1 MIQSSLYRA
10 LNKGFDYQILAC
22 KDFKESELAKEVI
35 SYFKPNT
42 KAILFPEFRAK
53 KNDDLRSF
61 FEEFLQ
67 LLGGLRE
74 FYQALENKQEAIII
88 APISALLHP
97 LPKKELL
104 ESFKIT
110 LLEKYNLKD
119 LKDKLFYYG
128 YEILDLVEVEGEAS
142 FRGDIVDIY
151 APNSKAYRL
160 SFFDTECESIKEFD
174 PTTQMSLKEDLLE
187 IEIPPTLFSLDE
199 PSYKDLK
206 TKVEQSPLNS
216 FSKDLTS
223 FGLWFLG
230 EKANDLLHAYKS
242 VISPKALE
250 EIQELAS
257 LNELDC
263 ERFKSLKVLENAQGY
278 EDLEIHAHALEGFIA
293 LHSNHKITLLAPNKT
308 ILDNVLGTIKK
319 SNMDNVLGTIE
330 KSNMECVI
338 APFVLNFKTP
348 DGIFI
353 SLNSFERKK
362 KRQKSKLALNELNPG
377 EWVVHDDYGV
387 GVFSQLVQHSVLGS
401 KRDFLEI
408 AYLGE
413 DKLLLPVENLHLIA
427 RYVAQSDSVPV
438 KDRLGKGSFL
448 KLKAKVRTKLL
459 EIAGKIIELA
469 AERNLILGKKMDT
482 HLAELEVFKSHA
494 GFEYTSDQEKAIAEI
509 SKDLSSKRVMDRLL
523 SGDVGFGKT
532 EVAMHAIFCA
542 FLNGFQSVL
551 VVPTTLLAH
560 QHFETLRAR
569 FENFG
574 VKVARLDR
582 YASEKNKLLKA
593 VELGLI
599 DVLVGTH
606 AILGAK
612 FKNLGLVVVD
622 EEHKFGVK
630 QKEALK
636 ELSKSVHFLSMSAT
650 PIPRT
655 LNMALSQ
662 IKSISSLKTP
672 PTDRK
677 PSRTFLKEKNDE
689 LLKEIIYRE
698 LRRNGQIFY
707 IHNHIASISKVKTKL
722 ENLIPK
728 LKIAILH
735 SQINANKSEEIM
747 LEFAKGNYQVLLCT
761 SIVESGIHLPNANT
775 IIIDNAQNFGLA
787 DLHQLRGRVGRGKK
801 EGFCYFL
808 IEDQKSLNE
817 QALKRLLALEKN
829 SYLGSGESI
838 AYHDLEIR
846 GGGNLLGQ
854 DQSGH
859 IKNIGYALYTRMLED
874 AIYEL
879 SGGKKRLEK
888 SVEIQLGVSAFLN
901 PELIASDSLRLD
913 LYRRLSLC
921 ENVDEVGQIH
931 EEIEDRFG
939 KIDDLSAQFLQI
951 ITLKILANQLGIL
964 KLSNFNQNITLT
976 YSDEK
981 KESLKAPS
989 KDDNDILETL
999 LKHLRAQI
1007 SLKQR

>member
-35 SYFKPNT
+35 SYFKPHT

-74 FYQALENKQEAIII
+74 FYQALENKQEVIII

-151 APNSKAYRL
+151 IPNSKAYRL
-160 SFFDTECESIKEFD
+160 SFFDTECESIKELD

-242 VISPKALE
+242 VISPRALE
-250 EIQELAS
+250 EIQELAG
-257 LNELDC
+257 LNELDYG
-263 ERFKSLKVLENAQGY
+263 RFKFLKVLENAQGY

-293 LHSNHKITLLAPNKT
+293 LHSNHKIMLLAPNKT
-308 ILDNVLGTIKK
+308 ILDNAISAL
-319 SNMDNVLGTIE
+319 E
-330 KSNMECVI
+330 KSSIECVI

-427 RYVAQSDSVPV
+427 RYVAQSDSVPA

-448 KLKAKVRTKLL
+448 KLKVKVRTKLL

-469 AERNLILGKKMDT
+469 AERNLILGKKMDV

-509 SKDLSSKRVMDRLL
+509 SKDLSSHRVMDRLL

-542 FLNGFQSVL
+542 FLNGFQSAL

-593 VELGLI
+593 VELGLV

-662 IKSISSLKTP
+662 IKGISSLKTP

-735 SQINANKSEEIM
+735 SQINANESEEIM

-951 ITLKILANQLGIL
+951 ITLKILANQLGII

-1007 SLKQR
+1007 SLKRR

>member
-1 MIQSSLYRA
+1 MIQSSLYKA
-10 LNKGFDYQILAC
+10 LNEGFDYQILAC
-22 KDFKESELAKEVI
+22 KDFKESKLAKEVI
-35 SYFKPNT
+35 SYFKPNI

-151 APNSKAYRL
+151 IPNSKAYRL
-160 SFFDTECESIKEFD
+160 SFFDTECESIKELD

-230 EKANDLLHAYKS
+230 EKAQDLLSVYKS

-257 LNELDC
+257 LNELDD
-263 ERFKSLKVLENAQGY
+263 ERFKFLKVLENAQGY

-293 LHSNHKITLLAPNKT
+293 LHSHHKITLLAPNKT
-308 ILDNVLGTIKK
+308 ILDNALGAL
-319 SNMDNVLGTIE
+319 DAG
-330 KSNMECVI
+330 NMECVI

-348 DGIFI
+348 DRIFI

-362 KRQKSKLALNELNPG
+362 KRQKSKLVLNELNAG

-459 EIAGKIIELA
+459 EIASKIIELA

-509 SKDLSSKRVMDRLL
+509 SRDLSSHRVMDRLL

-542 FLNGFQSVL
+542 FLNGFQSAL

-560 QHFETLRAR
+560 QHFETLKAR

-582 YASEKNKLLKA
+582 YIKTSEKNKLLKA
-593 VELGLI
+593 VELGQIDALI
-599 DVLVGTH
+599 GTH

-612 FKNLGLVVVD
+612 FKNLGLMVVD

-662 IKSISSLKTP
+662 IKGISSLKTP

-722 ENLIPK
+722 EELIPK

-735 SQINANKSEEIM
+735 SQINANESEEIM

-808 IEDQKSLNE
+808 IEDQKNLNE

-921 ENVDEVGQIH
+921 ENTDEVGQIH

-951 ITLKILANQLGIL
+951 ITLKILANQLGII

-999 LKHLRAQI
+999 LKHLRAQF
-1007 SLKQR
+1007 SLKRR

>member
-10 LNKGFDYQILAC
+10 LNEGFDYQILAC
-22 KDFKESELAKEVI
+22 KDFKESKLAKEVI
-35 SYFKPNT
+35 SYFKPNI
-42 KAILFPEFRAK
+42 KAVLFPEFRAK

-67 LLGGLRE
+67 LLGALRE
-74 FYQALENKQEAIII
+74 FYQALENKQEVIII

-151 APNSKAYRL
+151 IPNSKAYRL
-160 SFFDTECESIKEFD
+160 SFFDAECESIKEFD

-230 EKANDLLHAYKS
+230 EKAQDLLSVYKS

-257 LNELDC
+257 LNELDD
-263 ERFKSLKVLENAQGY
+263 ERFKFLKVLENPQGY
-278 EDLEIHAHALEGFIA
+278 EDLEIHAHALEGFIT

-308 ILDNVLGTIKK
+308 ILDNAISALDAG
-319 SNMDNVLGTIE
+319 NMD
-330 KSNMECVI
+330 CVI

-348 DGIFI
+348 DRIFI

-362 KRQKSKLALNELNPG
+362 KRQKSKLALNELNAG

-387 GVFSQLVQHSVLGS
+387 GVFSQLIQHSVLGS

-469 AERNLILGKKMDT
+469 AERNLILGKKMDV

-509 SKDLSSKRVMDRLL
+509 SRDLSSHRVMDRLL

-542 FLNGFQSVL
+542 FLNGFQSAL

-560 QHFETLRAR
+560 QHFETLKAR

-582 YASEKNKLLKA
+582 YIKTSEKNKLLKA
-593 VELGLI
+593 VELGQVDALI
-599 DVLVGTH
+599 GTH

-612 FKNLGLVVVD
+612 FKNLGLMVVD

-662 IKSISSLKTP
+662 IKGISSLKTP

-722 ENLIPK
+722 EELIPK

-735 SQINANKSEEIM
+735 SQINANESEEIM

-951 ITLKILANQLGIL
+951 ITLKILANQLGII

-976 YSDEK
+976 YNDEH

-999 LKHLRAQI
+999 LKHLHAQI
-1007 SLKQR
+1007 SLKRR

>member
-22 KDFKESELAKEVI
+22 KDFKESKLAKEVI
-35 SYFKPNT
+35 NYFKPNI
-42 KAILFPEFRAK
+42 KAVLFPEFRAK

-74 FYQALENKQEAIII
+74 FYQALENKQEVIII

-160 SFFDTECESIKEFD
+160 SFFDTECESIKELD

-199 PSYKDLK
+199 SSYKDLK

-230 EKANDLLHAYKS
+230 EKANDLLHTYKS
-242 VISPKALE
+242 IISPKALE
-250 EIQELAS
+250 EIQELAG
-257 LNELDC
+257 LNELDD
-263 ERFKSLKVLENAQGY
+263 ERFKFLKVLENVQGY

-293 LHSNHKITLLAPNKT
+293 LHSNHKITILAPNKT
-308 ILDNVLGTIKK
+308 ILDNAISALDAG
-319 SNMDNVLGTIE
+319 
-330 KSNMECVI
+330 NMECVI

-348 DGIFI
+348 DRIFI

-362 KRQKSKLALNELNPG
+362 KRQKSKLALNELNAG

-387 GVFSQLVQHSVLGS
+387 GMFSQLVQHSVLGS

-427 RYVAQSDSVPV
+427 RYVAQSDSVPA

-448 KLKAKVRTKLL
+448 KLKAKVRAKLL
-459 EIAGKIIELA
+459 EIASKIIELA
-469 AERNLILGKKMDT
+469 AERNLILGKKMDV

-494 GFEYTSDQEKAIAEI
+494 GFEYTIDQEKAIAEI
-509 SKDLSSKRVMDRLL
+509 SRDLSSKRVMDRLL

-542 FLNGFQSVL
+542 FLNGFQSAL

-593 VELGLI
+593 VELGLV

-662 IKSISSLKTP
+662 IKGISSLKTP

-722 ENLIPK
+722 EGLIPK

-735 SQINANKSEEIM
+735 SQINASESEEIM

-921 ENVDEVGQIH
+921 EDVDEVGQIH

-939 KIDDLSAQFLQI
+939 RIDDLSAQFLQI
-951 ITLKILANQLGIL
+951 ITLKILANQLGII
-964 KLSNFNQNITLT
+964 KLSNFNQNITIT
-976 YSDEK
+976 YGDEK

-1007 SLKQR
+1007 SLKRR

>member
-1 MIQSSLYRA
+1 
-10 LNKGFDYQILAC
+10 
-22 KDFKESELAKEVI
+22 
-35 SYFKPNT
+35 
-42 KAILFPEFRAK
+42 
-53 KNDDLRSF
+53 
-61 FEEFLQ
+61 
-67 LLGGLRE
+67 
-74 FYQALENKQEAIII
+74 
-88 APISALLHP
+88 
-97 LPKKELL
+97 
-104 ESFKIT
+104 
-110 LLEKYNLKD
+110 
-119 LKDKLFYYG
+119 
-128 YEILDLVEVEGEAS
+128 
-142 FRGDIVDIY
+142 
-151 APNSKAYRL
+151 
-160 SFFDTECESIKEFD
+160 
-174 PTTQMSLKEDLLE
+174 
-187 IEIPPTLFSLDE
+187 
-199 PSYKDLK
+199 
-206 TKVEQSPLNS
+206 
-216 FSKDLTS
+216 
-223 FGLWFLG
+223 
-230 EKANDLLHAYKS
+230 
-242 VISPKALE
+242 
-250 EIQELAS
+250 
-257 LNELDC
+257 
-263 ERFKSLKVLENAQGY
+263 
-278 EDLEIHAHALEGFIA
+278 
-293 LHSNHKITLLAPNKT
+293 
-308 ILDNVLGTIKK
+308 
-319 SNMDNVLGTIE
+319 
-330 KSNMECVI
+330 
-338 APFVLNFKTP
+338 
-348 DGIFI
+348 
-353 SLNSFERKK
+353 
-362 KRQKSKLALNELNPG
+362 
-377 EWVVHDDYGV
+377 
-387 GVFSQLVQHSVLGS
+387 
-401 KRDFLEI
+401 
-408 AYLGE
+408 
-413 DKLLLPVENLHLIA
+413 
-427 RYVAQSDSVPV
+427 
-438 KDRLGKGSFL
+438 
-448 KLKAKVRTKLL
+448 
-459 EIAGKIIELA
+459 
-469 AERNLILGKKMDT
+469 
-482 HLAELEVFKSHA
+482 
-494 GFEYTSDQEKAIAEI
+494 
-509 SKDLSSKRVMDRLL
+509 
-523 SGDVGFGKT
+523 
-532 EVAMHAIFCA
+532 
-542 FLNGFQSVL
+542 
-551 VVPTTLLAH
+551 TLLAH
-560 QHFETLRAR
+560 QHFETLKAR

-582 YASEKNKLLKA
+582 YIKTSEKNKLLKA
-593 VELGLI
+593 VELGQVDALI
-599 DVLVGTH
+599 GTH

-612 FKNLGLVVVD
+612 FKNLGLMVVD

-662 IKSISSLKTP
+662 IKGISSLKTP

-722 ENLIPK
+722 EELIPK

-775 IIIDNAQNFGLA
+775 IIIDNVQNFGLA

-939 KIDDLSAQFLQI
+939 KMDDLSAQFLQI

-976 YSDEK
+976 YSNEH

-1007 SLKQR
+1007 SLKRR

>member
-1 MIQSSLYRA
+1 MIQSSLYGA

-151 APNSKAYRL
+151 VPNSKAYRL
-160 SFFDTECESIKEFD
+160 SFFDMECESIKEFD

-187 IEIPPTLFSLDE
+187 IEIPPTLFSLNE
-199 PSYKDLK
+199 QSYKDLK

-257 LNELDC
+257 LNELDG
-263 ERFKSLKVLENAQGY
+263 ERFKFLKVLENPQGY
-278 EDLEIHAHALEGFIA
+278 EDLEIHAHALESFIA
-293 LHSNHKITLLAPNKT
+293 LHSNRKITLLAPNKT
-308 ILDNVLGTIKK
+308 ILDNAISTL
-319 SNMDNVLGTIE
+319 E
-330 KSNMECVI
+330 KSHIECVI

-362 KRQKSKLALNELNPG
+362 KRQKSKLALNELNAG

-408 AYLGE
+408 AYWGE
-413 DKLLLPVENLHLIA
+413 DKLLLPVENLHLIT
-427 RYVAQSDSVPV
+427 RYVAQSDSVPI

-448 KLKAKVRTKLL
+448 KLKAKVKTKLL
-459 EIAGKIIELA
+459 EIASKIIELA

-542 FLNGFQSVL
+542 FLNGFQSAL

-606 AILGAK
+606 AIFCTK

-662 IKSISSLKTP
+662 IKGISSLKIP

-689 LLKEIIYRE
+689 LLKEIIHRE

-722 ENLIPK
+722 EDLIPK

-735 SQINANKSEEIM
+735 SQISAHESEEIM

-808 IEDQKSLNE
+808 IEDQKSLNG

-888 SVEIQLGVSAFLN
+888 SVEIQLSASAFLN

-921 ENVDEVGQIH
+921 ENTDEVGQIH

-939 KIDDLSAQFLQI
+939 KIDDLSTQFLQI
-951 ITLKILANQLGIL
+951 ITLKILANQLGII
-964 KLSNFNQNITLT
+964 KLSNFNQNITIT

-999 LKHLRAQI
+999 LKHLHAQI
-1007 SLKQR
+1007 PLKRH

>member
-35 SYFKPNT
+35 SYFKPNI
-42 KAILFPEFRAK
+42 KAVLFPEFRAK

-74 FYQALENKQEAIII
+74 FYQALENKQETIII

-142 FRGDIVDIY
+142 FRGDRGDIVDIY
-151 APNSKAYRL
+151 IPNSKAYRL
-160 SFFDTECESIKEFD
+160 SFFDTECESIKELD

-230 EKANDLLHAYKS
+230 EKANDLLHTYKS
-242 VISPKALE
+242 IISPKALE

-263 ERFKSLKVLENAQGY
+263 ERFKFLKVLENAQGY

-308 ILDNVLGTIKK
+308 ILDNAVSALDT
-319 SNMDNVLGTIE
+319 
-330 KSNMECVI
+330 SNMECVI

-348 DGIFI
+348 NRIFI

-362 KRQKSKLALNELNPG
+362 KRQKSKLALNELNAG

-387 GVFSQLVQHSVLGS
+387 GVFSQLIQHSVLGS

-448 KLKAKVRTKLL
+448 KLKAKVRAKLL

-509 SKDLSSKRVMDRLL
+509 SRDLSSHRVMDRLL

-542 FLNGFQSVL
+542 FLNGFQSAL

-582 YASEKNKLLKA
+582 YIKASEKSKLLKA
-593 VELGLI
+593 VELGQVDALI
-599 DVLVGTH
+599 GTH

-612 FKNLGLVVVD
+612 FKNLGLMVVD

-662 IKSISSLKTP
+662 IKGISSLKTP

-689 LLKEIIYRE
+689 LLKEIIHRE

-722 ENLIPK
+722 EELIPK

-735 SQINANKSEEIM
+735 SQINAHESEEVM

-808 IEDQKSLNE
+808 IEDQKNLNE

-921 ENVDEVGQIH
+921 EDVDEVGQIH

-964 KLSNFNQNITLT
+964 KLSNFNQNITIT
-976 YSDEK
+976 YNDEK

-999 LKHLRAQI
+999 LKHLCTQI
-1007 SLKQR
+1007 SLKRR

>member
-35 SYFKPNT
+35 SYFKPNI
-42 KAILFPEFRAK
+42 KAVLFPEFRAK

-74 FYQALENKQEAIII
+74 FYQALENKQETIII

-160 SFFDTECESIKEFD
+160 SFFDTECESIKELD

-242 VISPKALE
+242 VISPKTLE

-263 ERFKSLKVLENAQGY
+263 ERFKSLKVLENPQGY

-308 ILDNVLGTIKK
+308 ILDNVLGA
-319 SNMDNVLGTIE
+319 IE
-330 KSNMECVI
+330 KSSIQCVI

-427 RYVAQSDSVPV
+427 RYVAQSDSVPA

-469 AERNLILGKKMDT
+469 AERNLILGKKMDV

-542 FLNGFQSVL
+542 FLNGFQSTL

-593 VELGLI
+593 VELGLV

-662 IKSISSLKTP
+662 IKGISSLKTP

-859 IKNIGYALYTRMLED
+859 IKNIGYALYTCMLED

-1007 SLKQR
+1007 SLKRR

>member
-22 KDFKESELAKEVI
+22 KDFKESKLAKEVI
-35 SYFKPNT
+35 SYVKPNT
-42 KAILFPEFRAK
+42 KAVLFPEFRAK

-67 LLGGLRE
+67 LLGALRE
-74 FYQALENKQEAIII
+74 FYQALENKQEVIII

-151 APNSKAYRL
+151 IPNSKAYRL
-160 SFFDTECESIKEFD
+160 SFFDAECESIKELD

-230 EKANDLLHAYKS
+230 EKANDLLGVYQS
-242 VISPKALE
+242 IISPRALE

-257 LNELDC
+257 LNELDD
-263 ERFKSLKVLENAQGY
+263 ERFKFLKVLESAQGY

-293 LHSNHKITLLAPNKT
+293 LHSNRKITLLAPNKT
-308 ILDNVLGTIKK
+308 ILDNAISALDT
-319 SNMDNVLGTIE
+319 
-330 KSNMECVI
+330 SNMECVI

-348 DGIFI
+348 DRIFI

-362 KRQKSKLALNELNPG
+362 KRQKSKLALNELNAG

-387 GVFSQLVQHSVLGS
+387 GVFSQLIQHSVLGS

-448 KLKAKVRTKLL
+448 KLKAKVRAKLL

-469 AERNLILGKKMDT
+469 AERNLILGKKMDV

-509 SKDLSSKRVMDRLL
+509 SRDLSSHRVMDRLL

-542 FLNGFQSVL
+542 FLNGFQSAL

-569 FENFG
+569 FEKFG

-582 YASEKNKLLKA
+582 YIKTSEKNKLLKA
-593 VELGLI
+593 VELGLVDALI
-599 DVLVGTH
+599 GTH

-612 FKNLGLVVVD
+612 FKNLGLMVVD

-662 IKSISSLKTP
+662 IKGISSLKTP

-689 LLKEIIYRE
+689 LLKEIIHRE

-735 SQINANKSEEIM
+735 SQINANESEEIM

-921 ENVDEVGQIH
+921 ENTDEVGQIH

-951 ITLKILANQLGIL
+951 ITLKILANQLGII
-964 KLSNFNQNITLT
+964 KLSNFNQNITIT

-1007 SLKQR
+1007 SLKRR

>member
-74 FYQALENKQEAIII
+74 FYQALENKQETIII

-151 APNSKAYRL
+151 VPNSKAYRL

-230 EKANDLLHAYKS
+230 EKANDLLHTYKS
-242 VISPKALE
+242 IISPRALE

-257 LNELDC
+257 LNELDY
-263 ERFKSLKVLENAQGY
+263 ERFKFLEVLENAQGY

-308 ILDNVLGTIKK
+308 ILDNVLGTI
-319 SNMDNVLGTIE
+319 E
-330 KSNMECVI
+330 KSSMECVI

-427 RYVAQSDSVPV
+427 RYVAQSDSVPA

-482 HLAELEVFKSHA
+482 HLAELEIFKSHA

-542 FLNGFQSVL
+542 FLNGFQSAL

-593 VELGLI
+593 VELGQI
-599 DVLVGTH
+599 DALVGTH
-606 AILGAK
+606 AILGTK

-662 IKSISSLKTP
+662 IKGISSLKTP

-888 SVEIQLGVSAFLN
+888 SVEIQLSVSAFLN

-921 ENVDEVGQIH
+921 ENIDEMGQIH

-951 ITLKILANQLGIL
+951 ITLKILANQLGII
-964 KLSNFNQNITLT
+964 KLSNFNQNITIT

-999 LKHLRAQI
+999 LKHLHAQI
-1007 SLKQR
+1007 SLKRR

>member
-1 MIQSSLYRA
+1 MIQSSLYGA

-35 SYFKPNT
+35 SYFKPSI

-187 IEIPPTLFSLDE
+187 IEIPPTLFSLNE
-199 PSYKDLK
+199 QSYKDLK

-230 EKANDLLHAYKS
+230 EKANDLLHAHKS
-242 VISPKALE
+242 VISPRALE

-257 LNELDC
+257 LNELDG
-263 ERFKSLKVLENAQGY
+263 ERFKFLKVLESPQGY
-278 EDLEIHAHALEGFIA
+278 EDLEIHAHALESFIA
-293 LHSNHKITLLAPNKT
+293 LHSNRKITLLAPNKT
-308 ILDNVLGTIKK
+308 ILDNAISVL
-319 SNMDNVLGTIE
+319 E
-330 KSNMECVI
+330 KNSIECVI

-362 KRQKSKLALNELNPG
+362 KRQKSKLALNELNAG

-408 AYLGE
+408 AYWGE

-427 RYVAQSDSVPV
+427 RYVAQSDSVPT

-448 KLKAKVRTKLL
+448 KLKAKVKTKLL

-482 HLAELEVFKSHA
+482 HLAELEIFKSHA

-509 SKDLSSKRVMDRLL
+509 LKDLSSNRVMDRLL

-532 EVAMHAIFCA
+532 EVAMHAIFCT
-542 FLNGFQSVL
+542 FLNGFQSAL

-574 VKVARLDR
+574 VKAARLDR

-593 VELGLI
+593 VELGLV

-636 ELSKSVHFLSMSAT
+636 KLSKSVHFLSMSAT

-662 IKSISSLKTP
+662 IKGISSLKIP

-689 LLKEIIYRE
+689 LLKEIIHRE

-722 ENLIPK
+722 EYLIPK

-735 SQINANKSEEIM
+735 SQINANESEEIM

-888 SVEIQLGVSAFLN
+888 SVEIQLSVSAFLN
-901 PELIASDSLRLD
+901 PELIGSDNLRLD

-921 ENVDEVGQIH
+921 ENTDEVGQIH

-951 ITLKILANQLGIL
+951 ITLKILANQLGII
-964 KLSNFNQNITLT
+964 KLSNFNQNITIT

-1007 SLKQR
+1007 SLKRH

>member
-1 MIQSSLYRA
+1 MIQSSLYGA

-35 SYFKPNT
+35 SYFKPNI

-160 SFFDTECESIKEFD
+160 SFFDMECESIKEFD

-187 IEIPPTLFSLDE
+187 IEIPPTLFSLNE
-199 PSYKDLK
+199 QSYKDLK

-242 VISPKALE
+242 VISPRALE

-257 LNELDC
+257 LNEVDG
-263 ERFKSLKVLENAQGY
+263 ERFKFLKVLENPQGY
-278 EDLEIHAHALEGFIA
+278 EDLEIHAHALEGFMA
-293 LHSNHKITLLAPNKT
+293 LHSNRKITLLAPNKT
-308 ILDNVLGTIKK
+308 ILDNAISAL
-319 SNMDNVLGTIE
+319 E
-330 KSNMECVI
+330 KNHIECVI

-362 KRQKSKLALNELNPG
+362 KRQKSKLALNELNAG

-408 AYLGE
+408 AYWGE

-427 RYVAQSDSVPV
+427 RYVVQSDSVPI

-448 KLKAKVRTKLL
+448 KLKAKVKTKLL
-459 EIAGKIIELA
+459 EIASKIIELA

-482 HLAELEVFKSHA
+482 HLAELEIFKSHA

-509 SKDLSSKRVMDRLL
+509 LKDLSSKRVMDRLL

-542 FLNGFQSVL
+542 FLNGFQSAL

-582 YASEKNKLLKA
+582 YASEKNKLLKV
-593 VELGLI
+593 VELGLV

-606 AILGAK
+606 AILGTK

-662 IKSISSLKTP
+662 IKGISSLKIP

-689 LLKEIIYRE
+689 LLKEIIHRE

-722 ENLIPK
+722 EYLVPK

-735 SQINANKSEEIM
+735 SQINAHESEEIM
-747 LEFAKGNYQVLLCT
+747 LKFAKGNYQVLLCT

-888 SVEIQLGVSAFLN
+888 SVEIQLSVSAFLN
-901 PELIASDSLRLD
+901 PELIGSDNLRLD

-921 ENVDEVGQIH
+921 ENTDEVGQIH

-951 ITLKILANQLGIL
+951 ITLKILANQLGII
-964 KLSNFNQNITLT
+964 KLSNFNQNITIT

-999 LKHLRAQI
+999 LKHLRTQI
-1007 SLKQR
+1007 SLKRH

>member
-1 MIQSSLYRA
+1 MIQSSLYGA

-42 KAILFPEFRAK
+42 KVILFPEFRAK

-160 SFFDTECESIKEFD
+160 SFFDMECESIKEFD

-187 IEIPPTLFSLDE
+187 IEIPPTLFSLNE
-199 PSYKDLK
+199 QSYKDLK

-230 EKANDLLHAYKS
+230 EKANDLLQAYKS

-257 LNELDC
+257 LNELDN
-263 ERFKSLKVLENAQGY
+263 ERFKFLKVLENPQGY
-278 EDLEIHAHALEGFIA
+278 EDLEIHVHALESFIT
-293 LHSNHKITLLAPNKT
+293 LHSNRKITLLAPNKT
-308 ILDNVLGTIKK
+308 ILDNAISTL
-319 SNMDNVLGTIE
+319 E
-330 KSNMECVI
+330 KSHIECVI

-362 KRQKSKLALNELNPG
+362 KRQKSKLALNELNAG

-448 KLKAKVRTKLL
+448 KLKAKVKTKLL
-459 EIAGKIIELA
+459 EIASKIIELA

-482 HLAELEVFKSHA
+482 HLAELEIFKSHA

-509 SKDLSSKRVMDRLL
+509 SKDLSSNRVMDRLL

-542 FLNGFQSVL
+542 FLNGFQSAL

-560 QHFETLRAR
+560 QHFETLRVR

-606 AILGAK
+606 AIFCTK

-662 IKSISSLKTP
+662 IKGISSLKIP

-689 LLKEIIYRE
+689 LLKEIIHRE

-722 ENLIPK
+722 EDLIPK

-735 SQINANKSEEIM
+735 SQISAHESEEIM

-775 IIIDNAQNFGLA
+775 IVIDNAQNFGLA

-888 SVEIQLGVSAFLN
+888 SVEIQLSVSAFLN

-921 ENVDEVGQIH
+921 ENTDEVGQIH

-951 ITLKILANQLGIL
+951 ITLKILANQLGII
-964 KLSNFNQNITLT
+964 KLSNFNQNITMT

-1007 SLKQR
+1007 SLKRH

>member
-22 KDFKESELAKEVI
+22 KDFKESKLAKEVI
-35 SYFKPNT
+35 SYFKPNI

-74 FYQALENKQEAIII
+74 FYQALENKQETIII

-160 SFFDTECESIKEFD
+160 SFFDTECESIKELD

-199 PSYKDLK
+199 SSYKDLK

-230 EKANDLLHAYKS
+230 EKAQDLLSVYKS
-242 VISPKALE
+242 IISPRALE

-263 ERFKSLKVLENAQGY
+263 ERFKFLKVLENAQGY

-308 ILDNVLGTIKK
+308 ILDNAISALDAG
-319 SNMDNVLGTIE
+319 
-330 KSNMECVI
+330 NMECVI

-348 DGIFI
+348 DRIFI

-387 GVFSQLVQHSVLGS
+387 GVFSQLIQHSVLGS

-427 RYVAQSDSVPV
+427 RYVAQSDSVPA

-459 EIAGKIIELA
+459 EIASKIIELA
-469 AERNLILGKKMDT
+469 AERNLILGKKMDV

-593 VELGLI
+593 VELGQVDALI
-599 DVLVGTH
+599 GTH

-662 IKSISSLKTP
+662 IKGISSLKTP

-722 ENLIPK
+722 EELIPK

-735 SQINANKSEEIM
+735 SQINANESEEIM

-859 IKNIGYALYTRMLED
+859 IKNIGYALYTHMLED

-951 ITLKILANQLGIL
+951 ITLKILANQLGII

-1007 SLKQR
+1007 SLKRR

>member
-1 MIQSSLYRA
+1 MIQSSLYEA

-160 SFFDTECESIKEFD
+160 SFFDMECESIKEFD

-187 IEIPPTLFSLDE
+187 IEIPPTLFSLNE
-199 PSYKDLK
+199 QSYKDLK

-257 LNELDC
+257 LNELDY
-263 ERFKSLKVLENAQGY
+263 ERFKSLKVLENPQGY
-278 EDLEIHAHALEGFIA
+278 EDLEIHAHALESFIA
-293 LHSNHKITLLAPNKT
+293 LHSNRKITLLAPNKT
-308 ILDNVLGTIKK
+308 ILDNAISVL
-319 SNMDNVLGTIE
+319 E
-330 KSNMECVI
+330 KSHIECVI

-408 AYLGE
+408 AYWGE

-427 RYVAQSDSVPV
+427 RYVAQSDSVPI

-448 KLKAKVRTKLL
+448 KLKAKVKTKLL
-459 EIAGKIIELA
+459 EIASKIIELA

-482 HLAELEVFKSHA
+482 HLAELEIFKSHA

-542 FLNGFQSVL
+542 FLNGFQSAL

-606 AILGAK
+606 AIFCAK

-662 IKSISSLKTP
+662 IKGISSLKIP

-689 LLKEIIYRE
+689 LLKEIIHRE

-722 ENLIPK
+722 EDLIPK

-735 SQINANKSEEIM
+735 SQISAHESEEIM

-888 SVEIQLGVSAFLN
+888 SVEIQLSVSAFLN

-921 ENVDEVGQIH
+921 ENTDEVGQIH

-951 ITLKILANQLGIL
+951 ITLKILANQLGII
-964 KLSNFNQNITLT
+964 KLSNFNQNITIT
-976 YSDEK
+976 YSGEK

-1007 SLKQR
+1007 SLKRH

>member
-1 MIQSSLYRA
+1 MIQSSLYKA

-22 KDFKESELAKEVI
+22 KDFKESKLAKEVI
-35 SYFKPNT
+35 SYFKPNI

-88 APISALLHP
+88 APISALLHL

-151 APNSKAYRL
+151 IPNSKAYRL
-160 SFFDTECESIKEFD
+160 SFFDAECESIKELD

-230 EKANDLLHAYKS
+230 EKANDLLGVYQS
-242 VISPKALE
+242 IISPRALE

-257 LNELDC
+257 LNELDD
-263 ERFKSLKVLENAQGY
+263 ERFKFLKVLENAQGY

-308 ILDNVLGTIKK
+308 ILDNAISALDAG
-319 SNMDNVLGTIE
+319 
-330 KSNMECVI
+330 NMECVI

-348 DGIFI
+348 DRIFI

-362 KRQKSKLALNELNPG
+362 KRQKSKLALNELNAG

-387 GVFSQLVQHSVLGS
+387 GVFSQLIQHSVLGS

-448 KLKAKVRTKLL
+448 KLKAKVRAKLL

-469 AERNLILGKKMDT
+469 AERNLILGKKMDV

-509 SKDLSSKRVMDRLL
+509 SRDLSSHRVMDRLL

-542 FLNGFQSVL
+542 FLNGFQSAL

-560 QHFETLRAR
+560 QHFETLKAR

-582 YASEKNKLLKA
+582 YIKTSEKNKLLKA
-593 VELGLI
+593 VELGQVDALI
-599 DVLVGTH
+599 GTH

-612 FKNLGLVVVD
+612 FKNLGLMVVD

-662 IKSISSLKTP
+662 IKGISSLKTP

-722 ENLIPK
+722 EELIPK

-829 SYLGSGESI
+829 SYLGSGESV

-951 ITLKILANQLGIL
+951 ITLKILANQLGII
-964 KLSNFNQNITLT
+964 KLSNFNQNITIT
-976 YSDEK
+976 YNDEK

-1007 SLKQR
+1007 SLKRR

>member
-160 SFFDTECESIKEFD
+160 SFFDMECESIKEFD

-187 IEIPPTLFSLDE
+187 IEIPPTLFSLNE
-199 PSYKDLK
+199 QSYKDLK

-257 LNELDC
+257 LNELDN
-263 ERFKSLKVLENAQGY
+263 ERFKFLKVLENPQGY
-278 EDLEIHAHALEGFIA
+278 EDLEIHAHALESFIA
-293 LHSNHKITLLAPNKT
+293 LHSNRKITLLAPNKT
-308 ILDNVLGTIKK
+308 ILDNAISAL
-319 SNMDNVLGTIE
+319 E
-330 KSNMECVI
+330 KSHIECVI

-427 RYVAQSDSVPV
+427 RYVAQSDSVPT

-448 KLKAKVRTKLL
+448 KLKAKVKNKLL
-459 EIAGKIIELA
+459 EIASKIIELA

-482 HLAELEVFKSHA
+482 HLAELEIFKSHA

-542 FLNGFQSVL
+542 FLNGFQSAL

-606 AILGAK
+606 AIFCAK

-662 IKSISSLKTP
+662 IKGISSLKIP

-689 LLKEIIYRE
+689 LLKEIIHRE

-722 ENLIPK
+722 EDLIPK

-735 SQINANKSEEIM
+735 SQINAHESEEIM

-888 SVEIQLGVSAFLN
+888 SVEIQLSVSAFLN

-921 ENVDEVGQIH
+921 ENTDEVGQIH

-951 ITLKILANQLGIL
+951 ITLKILANQLGII
-964 KLSNFNQNITLT
+964 KLSNFNQNITIT

-1007 SLKQR
+1007 SLKRH

>member
-22 KDFKESELAKEVI
+22 KDFKESKLAKEVI
-35 SYFKPNT
+35 NYFKPHT

-74 FYQALENKQEAIII
+74 FYQALENKQETIII

-160 SFFDTECESIKEFD
+160 SFFDTECESIKELD

-199 PSYKDLK
+199 PSYKNLK

-230 EKANDLLHAYKS
+230 EKAQDLLSVYKS
-242 VISPKALE
+242 VISPRALE

-263 ERFKSLKVLENAQGY
+263 ERFKFLKVLENAQGY

-308 ILDNVLGTIKK
+308 ILDNVLGTI
-319 SNMDNVLGTIE
+319 E
-330 KSNMECVI
+330 KSSMECVI

-362 KRQKSKLALNELNPG
+362 KRQKSKLALNELNAG

-459 EIAGKIIELA
+459 EIASKIIELA
-469 AERNLILGKKMDT
+469 AERNLILGKKMDV

-509 SKDLSSKRVMDRLL
+509 SKDLSSHRVMDRLL

-532 EVAMHAIFCA
+532 EVAMHAIFCT
-542 FLNGFQSVL
+542 FLNGFQSTL

-593 VELGLI
+593 VELGLV

-606 AILGAK
+606 AILGTK

-662 IKSISSLKTP
+662 IKGISSLKTP

-689 LLKEIIYRE
+689 LLKEIIHRE

-859 IKNIGYALYTRMLED
+859 IKNIGYALYTCMLED

-921 ENVDEVGQIH
+921 EDVDEVGQIH

-939 KIDDLSAQFLQI
+939 KIDDLSTQFLQI
-951 ITLKILANQLGIL
+951 ITLKILANQLGII
-964 KLSNFNQNITLT
+964 KLSNFNQNITIT

-999 LKHLRAQI
+999 LKHLHAQI
-1007 SLKQR
+1007 SLKRR

>member
-22 KDFKESELAKEVI
+22 KDFKESKLAKEVI

-42 KAILFPEFRAK
+42 KAVLFPEFRAK

-74 FYQALENKQEAIII
+74 FYQALENKQETIII

-160 SFFDTECESIKEFD
+160 SFFDTECESIKELD
-174 PTTQMSLKEDLLE
+174 PATQMSLKEELLE

-206 TKVEQSPLNS
+206 TKVEQSHLNS

-230 EKANDLLHAYKS
+230 EKAQDLLSVYKS
-242 VISPKALE
+242 VISPRALE

-257 LNELDC
+257 LNELDY
-263 ERFKSLKVLENAQGY
+263 ERFKFLKVLENAQGY

-308 ILDNVLGTIKK
+308 ILDNAISALER
-319 SNMDNVLGTIE
+319 S
-330 KSNMECVI
+330 SMECVI

-362 KRQKSKLALNELNPG
+362 KHKKSKLALNELNPG

-427 RYVAQSDSVPV
+427 RYVAQSDSVPA

-459 EIAGKIIELA
+459 EIASKIIELA
-469 AERNLILGKKMDT
+469 AERNLILGKKMDV

-509 SKDLSSKRVMDRLL
+509 SKDLSSHRVMDRLL

-542 FLNGFQSVL
+542 FLNGFQSAL

-593 VELGLI
+593 VELGQV

-662 IKSISSLKTP
+662 IKGISSLKTP

-735 SQINANKSEEIM
+735 SQINANESEEIM

-951 ITLKILANQLGIL
+951 ITLKILANQLGII
-964 KLSNFNQNITLT
+964 KLSNFNQNITIT

-1007 SLKQR
+1007 SLKRR

>member
-22 KDFKESELAKEVI
+22 KDFKESKLAKEVI
-35 SYFKPNT
+35 SYFKPNI
-42 KAILFPEFRAK
+42 KAVLFPEFRAK

-74 FYQALENKQEAIII
+74 FYQALENKQETIII

-151 APNSKAYRL
+151 VPNSKAYRL
-160 SFFDTECESIKEFD
+160 SFFDTECESIKELD

-199 PSYKDLK
+199 SSYKDLK

-242 VISPKALE
+242 VISPRALE

-263 ERFKSLKVLENAQGY
+263 ERFKLLKVLENAQGY

-308 ILDNVLGTIKK
+308 IL
-319 SNMDNVLGTIE
+319 DNVLGTIE

-427 RYVAQSDSVPV
+427 RYVAQSDSVPA

-469 AERNLILGKKMDT
+469 AERNLILGKKMDV
-482 HLAELEVFKSHA
+482 HLAELEVFKSQA

-509 SKDLSSKRVMDRLL
+509 SKDLSSHRMMDRLL

-542 FLNGFQSVL
+542 FLNGFQSAL

-599 DVLVGTH
+599 DALVGTH

-662 IKSISSLKTP
+662 IKGISSLKTP

-735 SQINANKSEEIM
+735 SQINANESEEIM

-921 ENVDEVGQIH
+921 ENTDEVGQIH

-951 ITLKILANQLGIL
+951 ITLKILANQLGII

-976 YSDEK
+976 YSDEH

-999 LKHLRAQI
+999 LKHLHAQI
-1007 SLKQR
+1007 SLKRR

>member
-35 SYFKPNT
+35 SYFKPNI

-74 FYQALENKQEAIII
+74 FYQALENKQEVIII

-151 APNSKAYRL
+151 VPNSKAYRL
-160 SFFDTECESIKEFD
+160 SFFDTECESIKELD

-199 PSYKDLK
+199 SSYKDLK

-242 VISPKALE
+242 VISPRALE

-263 ERFKSLKVLENAQGY
+263 ERFKLLKVLENAQGY

-293 LHSNHKITLLAPNKT
+293 LHSHHKITLLAPNKT
-308 ILDNVLGTIKK
+308 ILDNAISALER
-319 SNMDNVLGTIE
+319 S
-330 KSNMECVI
+330 SMECVI

-427 RYVAQSDSVPV
+427 RYVAQSDSVPI

-459 EIAGKIIELA
+459 EIASKIIELA
-469 AERNLILGKKMDT
+469 AERNLILGKKMDV

-593 VELGLI
+593 VELGLV

-662 IKSISSLKTP
+662 IKGISSLKTP

-722 ENLIPK
+722 EDLIPK

-735 SQINANKSEEIM
+735 SQINANESEEIM

-921 ENVDEVGQIH
+921 ENTDEVGQIH

-964 KLSNFNQNITLT
+964 KLSNFNQNITIT

-1007 SLKQR
+1007 SLKRR

>member
-22 KDFKESELAKEVI
+22 KDFKESKLAKEVI
-35 SYFKPNT
+35 NYFTPNI
-42 KAILFPEFRAK
+42 KAVLFPEFRAK

-67 LLGGLRE
+67 LLGALRE
-74 FYQALENKQEAIII
+74 FYQALENKQEVIII

-151 APNSKAYRL
+151 IPNSKAYRL
-160 SFFDTECESIKEFD
+160 SFFDAECESIKELD

-230 EKANDLLHAYKS
+230 EKANDLLHTYKS
-242 VISPKALE
+242 IISPKALE

-257 LNELDC
+257 LNELDD
-263 ERFKSLKVLENAQGY
+263 ERFKFLKVLENAQGY

-308 ILDNVLGTIKK
+308 ILDNAVSALDT
-319 SNMDNVLGTIE
+319 
-330 KSNMECVI
+330 SNMECVI

-348 DGIFI
+348 DRIFI

-362 KRQKSKLALNELNPG
+362 KRQKSKLALNELNAG

-387 GVFSQLVQHSVLGS
+387 GVFSQLIQHSVLGS

-459 EIAGKIIELA
+459 EIASKIIELA
-469 AERNLILGKKMDT
+469 AERNLILGKKMDV

-509 SKDLSSKRVMDRLL
+509 SRDLSSHRVMDRLL

-542 FLNGFQSVL
+542 FLNGFQSAL

-569 FENFG
+569 FEKFG

-593 VELGLI
+593 VELGLVDALI
-599 DVLVGTH
+599 STH

-662 IKSISSLKTP
+662 IKGISSLKTP

-722 ENLIPK
+722 EELIPK

-735 SQINANKSEEIM
+735 SQINANESEEIM

-808 IEDQKSLNE
+808 IEDQKNLNE

-921 ENVDEVGQIH
+921 EDVDEVGQIH

-939 KIDDLSAQFLQI
+939 KMDDLSAQFLQI
-951 ITLKILANQLGIL
+951 ITLKILANQLGII

-976 YSDEK
+976 YSDEH

-1007 SLKQR
+1007 SLKRR

>member
-22 KDFKESELAKEVI
+22 KDFKESKLAKEVI

-74 FYQALENKQEAIII
+74 FYQALENKQEVIII

-199 PSYKDLK
+199 PSCRDLK
-206 TKVEQSPLNS
+206 TKVEQSPFNS

-230 EKANDLLHAYKS
+230 EKAQDLLSVYKS
-242 VISPKALE
+242 VISPRALE

-257 LNELDC
+257 LNELDY
-263 ERFKSLKVLENAQGY
+263 ERFKFLKVLENAQGY

-293 LHSNHKITLLAPNKT
+293 LHSHHKITLLAPNKT
-308 ILDNVLGTIKK
+308 ILDNVLGA
-319 SNMDNVLGTIE
+319 IE
-330 KSNMECVI
+330 KSSMECVI

-427 RYVAQSDSVPV
+427 RYVAQSDSVPA

-459 EIAGKIIELA
+459 EIASKIIELA
-469 AERNLILGKKMDT
+469 AERNLILGKKMDV

-509 SKDLSSKRVMDRLL
+509 SRDLSSHRVMDRLL

-542 FLNGFQSVL
+542 FLNGFQSAL
-551 VVPTTLLAH
+551 VVPTTLLVH

-593 VELGLI
+593 VGLGLI

-662 IKSISSLKTP
+662 IKGISSLKTP

-735 SQINANKSEEIM
+735 SQINAYESEEIM

-921 ENVDEVGQIH
+921 ENTDEVGQIH

-939 KIDDLSAQFLQI
+939 KIDDLSTQFLQI
-951 ITLKILANQLGIL
+951 ITLKILANQLGII
-964 KLSNFNQNITLT
+964 KLSNFNQNITIT
-976 YSDEK
+976 YSDEN

-1007 SLKQR
+1007 SLKRR

>member
-10 LNKGFDYQILAC
+10 LNKGFDYQILTC

-74 FYQALENKQEAIII
+74 FYQALENKQETIII

-160 SFFDTECESIKEFD
+160 SFFDTECESIKELD

-199 PSYKDLK
+199 SSYKDLK

-230 EKANDLLHAYKS
+230 EKAQDLLSVYKS

-257 LNELDC
+257 LNELDD
-263 ERFKSLKVLENAQGY
+263 ERFKFLKVLENAQGY

-293 LHSNHKITLLAPNKT
+293 LHSHHKITLLAPNKT
-308 ILDNVLGTIKK
+308 ILDNAISAL
-319 SNMDNVLGTIE
+319 E
-330 KSNMECVI
+330 KSNIECVI

-448 KLKAKVRTKLL
+448 KLKAKVRAKLL

-509 SKDLSSKRVMDRLL
+509 SRDLSSKRVMDRLL

-542 FLNGFQSVL
+542 FLNGFQSTL

-569 FENFG
+569 FKNFG

-582 YASEKNKLLKA
+582 YIKTSEKNKLLKA
-593 VELGLI
+593 VELGLV

-612 FKNLGLVVVD
+612 FKNLGLMVVD

-662 IKSISSLKTP
+662 IKGISSLKTP

-808 IEDQKSLNE
+808 IENQKNLNE

-951 ITLKILANQLGIL
+951 ITLKILANQLGII
-964 KLSNFNQNITLT
+964 KLSNFNQNITIT

-1007 SLKQR
+1007 SLKRR

>member
-22 KDFKESELAKEVI
+22 KDFKESKLAKEVI
-35 SYFKPNT
+35 SYFKPNI
-42 KAILFPEFRAK
+42 KAVLFPEFRAK

-74 FYQALENKQEAIII
+74 FYQALENKQKTIII

-160 SFFDTECESIKEFD
+160 SFFDTECESIKELD

-257 LNELDC
+257 LNELDG
-263 ERFKSLKVLENAQGY
+263 ERFKFLEVLENAQGY

-293 LHSNHKITLLAPNKT
+293 LHSHHKITLLAPNKT
-308 ILDNVLGTIKK
+308 ILDNAISVLER
-319 SNMDNVLGTIE
+319 SNI
-330 KSNMECVI
+330 ECVI

-427 RYVAQSDSVPV
+427 RYVAQSDSVPI

-542 FLNGFQSVL
+542 FLNGFQSAL

-662 IKSISSLKTP
+662 IKGISSLKTP

-722 ENLIPK
+722 EGLIPK

-735 SQINANKSEEIM
+735 SQINAYESEEIM

-829 SYLGSGESI
+829 SYLGSGESV

-921 ENVDEVGQIH
+921 ENTDEVGQIH

-939 KIDDLSAQFLQI
+939 KIDDLSVQFLQI
-951 ITLKILANQLGIL
+951 ITLKILANQLGII
-964 KLSNFNQNITLT
+964 KLSNFNQNITIT

-1007 SLKQR
+1007 SLKRR

>member
-1 MIQSSLYRA
+1 MIQSSLYGA

-160 SFFDTECESIKEFD
+160 SFFDMECESIKEFD

-187 IEIPPTLFSLDE
+187 VEIPPTLFSLDE

-242 VISPKALE
+242 VISPKALG
-250 EIQELAS
+250 EIQELTS
-257 LNELDC
+257 LNELDG
-263 ERFKSLKVLENAQGY
+263 ERFKFLKVLENPQGY
-278 EDLEIHAHALEGFIA
+278 EDLEIHAHALESFIA
-293 LHSNHKITLLAPNKT
+293 LHSNRKITLLAPNKT
-308 ILDNVLGTIKK
+308 ILDNAISTL
-319 SNMDNVLGTIE
+319 E
-330 KSNMECVI
+330 KSHIECVI

-362 KRQKSKLALNELNPG
+362 KRQKSKLALNELNAG

-408 AYLGE
+408 AYWGE

-427 RYVAQSDSVPV
+427 RYVAQSDSVPI

-448 KLKAKVRTKLL
+448 KLKAKVKTKLL
-459 EIAGKIIELA
+459 EIASKIIELA

-542 FLNGFQSVL
+542 FLNGFQSTL

-560 QHFETLRAR
+560 QHFETLRVR

-606 AILGAK
+606 AIFCTK

-662 IKSISSLKTP
+662 IKGISSLKIP

-689 LLKEIIYRE
+689 LLKEIIHRE

-722 ENLIPK
+722 EDLIPK

-735 SQINANKSEEIM
+735 SQISAHESEEIM

-817 QALKRLLALEKN
+817 QSLKRLLALEKN

-888 SVEIQLGVSAFLN
+888 SVEIQLSVSAFLN

-921 ENVDEVGQIH
+921 ENTDEVGQIH

-951 ITLKILANQLGIL
+951 ITLKILANQLGII
-964 KLSNFNQNITLT
+964 KLSNFNQNITIT

-1007 SLKQR
+1007 PLKRH

>member
-160 SFFDTECESIKEFD
+160 SFFDMECESIKEFD

-187 IEIPPTLFSLDE
+187 IEIPPTLFSLNE
-199 PSYKDLK
+199 QSYKDLK

-250 EIQELAS
+250 EIQELTS
-257 LNELDC
+257 LNELDG
-263 ERFKSLKVLENAQGY
+263 ERFKFLKVLENPQGY
-278 EDLEIHAHALEGFIA
+278 EDLEIHAHALESFIA
-293 LHSNHKITLLAPNKT
+293 LHSNRKITLLTPNKT
-308 ILDNVLGTIKK
+308 ILDNAI
-319 SNMDNVLGTIE
+319 SAFE
-330 KSNMECVI
+330 KSHIECVI

-362 KRQKSKLALNELNPG
+362 KRQKSKLALNELNAG

-408 AYLGE
+408 AYWGE

-427 RYVAQSDSVPV
+427 RYVAQSDSVPI

-448 KLKAKVRTKLL
+448 KLKAKVKTKLL

-542 FLNGFQSVL
+542 FLNGFQSAL

-574 VKVARLDR
+574 VKVVRLDR

-606 AILGAK
+606 AILGVK

-662 IKSISSLKTP
+662 IKGISSLKIP

-689 LLKEIIYRE
+689 LLKEIIHRE

-722 ENLIPK
+722 EELIPK

-735 SQINANKSEEIM
+735 SQINANESEEIM

-888 SVEIQLGVSAFLN
+888 SVEIQLSVSAFLN

-921 ENVDEVGQIH
+921 ENTDEVGQIH

-951 ITLKILANQLGIL
+951 ITLKILANQLGII
-964 KLSNFNQNITLT
+964 KLSNFNQNITIA
-976 YSDEK
+976 YNDEK

-1007 SLKQR
+1007 PLKRC

>member
-74 FYQALENKQEAIII
+74 FYQALENKQETIII

-160 SFFDTECESIKEFD
+160 SFFDMECESIKEFD

-199 PSYKDLK
+199 RSYKDLK

-242 VISPKALE
+242 VISPRALE

-257 LNELDC
+257 LNELDN
-263 ERFKSLKVLENAQGY
+263 ERFKFLKVLENPQGY
-278 EDLEIHAHALEGFIA
+278 EDLEIHAHALESFIA
-293 LHSNHKITLLAPNKT
+293 LHSNRKITLLAPNKT
-308 ILDNVLGTIKK
+308 ILDNAISAL
-319 SNMDNVLGTIE
+319 E
-330 KSNMECVI
+330 KSHIECVI

-362 KRQKSKLALNELNPG
+362 KRQKSKLALNELNAG

-408 AYLGE
+408 AYWGE

-427 RYVAQSDSVPV
+427 RYVAQSDSVPI

-448 KLKAKVRTKLL
+448 KLKAKVKTKLL
-459 EIAGKIIELA
+459 EIASKIIELA

-542 FLNGFQSVL
+542 FLNGFQSAL

-606 AILGAK
+606 AIFCTK

-662 IKSISSLKTP
+662 IKGISSLKIP

-689 LLKEIIYRE
+689 LLKEIIHRE

-722 ENLIPK
+722 EDLIPK

-735 SQINANKSEEIM
+735 SQISAHESEEIM

-817 QALKRLLALEKN
+817 QSLKRLLALEKN

-888 SVEIQLGVSAFLN
+888 SVEIQLSVSAFLN

-921 ENVDEVGQIH
+921 ENTDEVGQIH

-951 ITLKILANQLGIL
+951 ITLKILANQLGII
-964 KLSNFNQNITLT
+964 KLSNFNQNITIT

-989 KDDNDILETL
+989 KDDSDILETL

-1007 SLKQR
+1007 PLKRH

>member
-74 FYQALENKQEAIII
+74 FYQALENKQETIII

-160 SFFDTECESIKEFD
+160 SFFDTECESIKELD
-174 PTTQMSLKEDLLE
+174 PATQMSLKEDLLE

-199 PSYKDLK
+199 SSYKDLK

-230 EKANDLLHAYKS
+230 EKAQDLLSVYKS

-250 EIQELAS
+250 EIQELAG
-257 LNELDC
+257 LNELDY
-263 ERFKSLKVLENAQGY
+263 ERFKFLKVLENAQGY

-308 ILDNVLGTIKK
+308 ILDNVLGTI
-319 SNMDNVLGTIE
+319 E
-330 KSNMECVI
+330 KSSMECVI

-427 RYVAQSDSVPV
+427 RYVAQSDSVPA

-459 EIAGKIIELA
+459 EIASKIIELA
-469 AERNLILGKKMDT
+469 AERNLILGKKMDV

-593 VELGLI
+593 VELGLV

-662 IKSISSLKTP
+662 IKGISSLKTP

-689 LLKEIIYRE
+689 LLKEIIHRE

-722 ENLIPK
+722 EDLIPK

-735 SQINANKSEEIM
+735 SQINANESEEIM

-921 ENVDEVGQIH
+921 ENTDEVGQIH

-951 ITLKILANQLGIL
+951 ITLKILANQLGII
-964 KLSNFNQNITLT
+964 KLSNFNQNITIT

-1007 SLKQR
+1007 SLKRR

>member
-35 SYFKPNT
+35 SYFKPNI
-42 KAILFPEFRAK
+42 KAVLFPEFRAK

-104 ESFKIT
+104 KSFKIT
-110 LLEKYNLKD
+110 LLGKYNLKD

-160 SFFDTECESIKEFD
+160 SFFDTECESIKELD

-187 IEIPPTLFSLDE
+187 IEIPPTLFSLNE

-257 LNELDC
+257 LNELDY
-263 ERFKSLKVLENAQGY
+263 ERFKFLEVLENAQGY
-278 EDLEIHAHALEGFIA
+278 EDLEIHVHALESFIA
-293 LHSNHKITLLAPNKT
+293 LHSHHKITLLAPNKT
-308 ILDNVLGTIKK
+308 ILDNVLGTI
-319 SNMDNVLGTIE
+319 E
-330 KSNMECVI
+330 KSSMECVI

-362 KRQKSKLALNELNPG
+362 KRQKSKLALNELNAG

-427 RYVAQSDSVPV
+427 RYVAQSDSVPA

-482 HLAELEVFKSHA
+482 HLAELEVFKSRA

-509 SKDLSSKRVMDRLL
+509 SRDLSSKRVMDRLL

-542 FLNGFQSVL
+542 FLNGFQSAL

-582 YASEKNKLLKA
+582 YAIEKNKLLKA
-593 VELGLI
+593 VELGLV

-662 IKSISSLKTP
+662 IKGISSLKTP

-722 ENLIPK
+722 EELIPK

-735 SQINANKSEEIM
+735 SQINANESEEIM

-829 SYLGSGESI
+829 SYLGSGESV

-921 ENVDEVGQIH
+921 ENTDEVGQIH

-976 YSDEK
+976 YSDEH

-1007 SLKQR
+1007 SLKRR

>member
-1 MIQSSLYRA
+1 MIQSSLYGA

-160 SFFDTECESIKEFD
+160 SFFDMECESIKEFD

-187 IEIPPTLFSLDE
+187 IEIPPTLFSLNE

-257 LNELDC
+257 LNELDY
-263 ERFKSLKVLENAQGY
+263 ERFKFLKVLENAQGY

-308 ILDNVLGTIKK
+308 ILDNVLGA
-319 SNMDNVLGTIE
+319 IE
-330 KSNMECVI
+330 KSSIQCVI

-362 KRQKSKLALNELNPG
+362 KRQKSKLALNELNLG

-427 RYVAQSDSVPV
+427 RYVAQSDSVPT

-448 KLKAKVRTKLL
+448 KLKAKVKTKLL

-469 AERNLILGKKMDT
+469 AERNLILGKKMDV

-542 FLNGFQSVL
+542 FLNGFQSAL

-662 IKSISSLKTP
+662 IKGISSLKIP

-707 IHNHIASISKVKTKL
+707 IHNHIASISKVKTNL
-722 ENLIPK
+722 EELIPK

-735 SQINANKSEEIM
+735 SQINANESEETM
-747 LEFAKGNYQVLLCT
+747 LEFAKGSYQVLLCT

-888 SVEIQLGVSAFLN
+888 SVEIQLSVSAFLN

-921 ENVDEVGQIH
+921 ENIDEVGQIH

-951 ITLKILANQLGIL
+951 ITLKILANQLGII
-964 KLSNFNQNITLT
+964 KLSNFNQNITIA

-999 LKHLRAQI
+999 LKHLHAQI
-1007 SLKQR
+1007 SLKWR

>member
-1 MIQSSLYRA
+1 MIQASLYRA

-22 KDFKESELAKEVI
+22 KDFKESKLAKEVI
-35 SYFKPNT
+35 SYVKPNT
-42 KAILFPEFRAK
+42 KAVLFPEFRAK

-67 LLGGLRE
+67 LLGALRE

-88 APISALLHP
+88 APISTLLHP

-151 APNSKAYRL
+151 IPNSKAYRL
-160 SFFDTECESIKEFD
+160 SFFDTECESIKELD

-230 EKANDLLHAYKS
+230 EKAQDLLSVYKS
-242 VISPKALE
+242 VISPRALE
-250 EIQELAS
+250 EIQELAG

-263 ERFKSLKVLENAQGY
+263 ERFKFLKVLENAQGY

-293 LHSNHKITLLAPNKT
+293 LHSHHKITLLAPNKT
-308 ILDNVLGTIKK
+308 ILDNAINALDT
-319 SNMDNVLGTIE
+319 SNMD
-330 KSNMECVI
+330 CVI

-427 RYVAQSDSVPV
+427 RYVAQSDSVPA

-509 SKDLSSKRVMDRLL
+509 SKDLSSHRVMDRLL

-542 FLNGFQSVL
+542 FLNGFQSAL

-560 QHFETLRAR
+560 QHFETLRVR

-593 VELGLI
+593 VELGQV
-599 DVLVGTH
+599 DVLIGTH

-612 FKNLGLVVVD
+612 FKNLGLMVVD

-655 LNMALSQ
+655 LNMVLSQ
-662 IKSISSLKTP
+662 IKGISSLKTP

-722 ENLIPK
+722 EELIPK

-735 SQINANKSEEIM
+735 SQINASESEEIM

-964 KLSNFNQNITLT
+964 KLSNFNQNITIT
-976 YSDEK
+976 YNDEH

-1007 SLKQR
+1007 SLKRR

>member
-35 SYFKPNT
+35 SYFKPNI

-187 IEIPPTLFSLDE
+187 VEIPPTLFSLNE
-199 PSYKDLK
+199 QSYKDLK

-230 EKANDLLHAYKS
+230 EKANDLLPAYKS

-257 LNELDC
+257 LNELDW
-263 ERFKSLKVLENAQGY
+263 ERFKFLKVLENPQGY
-278 EDLEIHAHALEGFIA
+278 EDLEIHVHALESFIA
-293 LHSNHKITLLAPNKT
+293 LHSNRKITLLAPNKT
-308 ILDNVLGTIKK
+308 ILDNAISAL
-319 SNMDNVLGTIE
+319 E
-330 KSNMECVI
+330 KSHIECVI

-353 SLNSFERKK
+353 SLNSFARKK
-362 KRQKSKLALNELNPG
+362 KRQKSKLALNELNAG

-408 AYLGE
+408 AYWGE

-427 RYVAQSDSVPV
+427 RYVAQSDSVPI
-438 KDRLGKGSFL
+438 KDRLGKGNFL
-448 KLKAKVRTKLL
+448 KLKAKVKTKLL
-459 EIAGKIIELA
+459 EIASKIIELA

-482 HLAELEVFKSHA
+482 HLVELEVFKSHA

-542 FLNGFQSVL
+542 FLNGFQSAL

-606 AILGAK
+606 AILGTK

-662 IKSISSLKTP
+662 IKGISSLKIP

-689 LLKEIIYRE
+689 LLKEIIHRE

-722 ENLIPK
+722 EDLIPK

-735 SQINANKSEEIM
+735 SQINAHESEEIM

-817 QALKRLLALEKN
+817 QALKRLIALEKN

-888 SVEIQLGVSAFLN
+888 SVEIQLSVSAFLN
-901 PELIASDSLRLD
+901 PELIGSDSLRLD

-921 ENVDEVGQIH
+921 ENIDEVGQIH

-951 ITLKILANQLGIL
+951 ITLKILANQLGII
-964 KLSNFNQNITLT
+964 KLSNFNQNITMT

-1007 SLKQR
+1007 SLKRH

>member
-22 KDFKESELAKEVI
+22 KDLKESELAKEVI

-128 YEILDLVEVEGEAS
+128 YEIVDLVEVEGEAS

-174 PTTQMSLKEDLLE
+174 PTTQMSLKEDFLE

-263 ERFKSLKVLENAQGY
+263 ERFKSLKVLENPQGY
-278 EDLEIHAHALEGFIA
+278 EDLEIHAHALESFIA
-293 LHSNHKITLLAPNKT
+293 LHSNRKITLLAPNKT
-308 ILDNVLGTIKK
+308 ILDNAISTLER
-319 SNMDNVLGTIE
+319 SNI
-330 KSNMECVI
+330 ECVI

-427 RYVAQSDSVPV
+427 RYVAQSDSVPI

-469 AERNLILGKKMDT
+469 AERNLILGKKMET

-542 FLNGFQSVL
+542 FLNGFQSAL

-593 VELGLI
+593 VELGLV

-662 IKSISSLKTP
+662 IKGISSLKTP

-722 ENLIPK
+722 EDLIPK

-735 SQINANKSEEIM
+735 SQINANESEEIM

-921 ENVDEVGQIH
+921 ENTDEVGQIH

-951 ITLKILANQLGIL
+951 ITLKILANQLGII
-964 KLSNFNQNITLT
+964 KLSNFNQNITIT
-976 YSDEK
+976 YSGEK

-1007 SLKQR
+1007 SLKRR

>member
-35 SYFKPNT
+35 SYFKPNI

-74 FYQALENKQEAIII
+74 FYQALENKQETIII

-160 SFFDTECESIKEFD
+160 SFFDTECESIKELD

-206 TKVEQSPLNS
+206 AKVEQSPLNS

-242 VISPKALE
+242 VISPRALE

-263 ERFKSLKVLENAQGY
+263 ERFKFLKVLENAQGY

-308 ILDNVLGTIKK
+308 ILDNVLGALER
-319 SNMDNVLGTIE
+319 SNI
-330 KSNMECVI
+330 ECVI

-427 RYVAQSDSVPV
+427 RYVAQSDSVPA

-459 EIAGKIIELA
+459 EIASKIIELA
-469 AERNLILGKKMDT
+469 AERNLILGKKMDV

-542 FLNGFQSVL
+542 FLNGFQSAL

-593 VELGLI
+593 VELGLV

-662 IKSISSLKTP
+662 IKGISSLKTP

-677 PSRTFLKEKNDE
+677 TSRTFLKEKNDE

-951 ITLKILANQLGIL
+951 ITLKILANQLGII

-976 YSDEK
+976 YSDEH

-1007 SLKQR
+1007 SLKRR

>member
-10 LNKGFDYQILAC
+10 LNEGFDYQILAC

-74 FYQALENKQEAIII
+74 FYQALENKQETIII

-199 PSYKDLK
+199 PSYKNLK

-257 LNELDC
+257 LNELDG

-293 LHSNHKITLLAPNKT
+293 LHSHHKITLLTPNKT
-308 ILDNVLGTIKK
+308 ILDNAI
-319 SNMDNVLGTIE
+319 SAFERSSI
-330 KSNMECVI
+330 ECVI

-427 RYVAQSDSVPV
+427 RYVAQSDSVPI

-448 KLKAKVRTKLL
+448 KLKAKVKTKLL

-469 AERNLILGKKMDT
+469 AERNLILGKKMDV

-509 SKDLSSKRVMDRLL
+509 SRDLSSRRVMDRLL

-593 VELGLI
+593 VELGLV

-606 AILGAK
+606 AVLGAK

-662 IKSISSLKTP
+662 IKGISSLKTP

-722 ENLIPK
+722 EELIPK

-735 SQINANKSEEIM
+735 SQINANESEEIM

-921 ENVDEVGQIH
+921 ENTDEVGQIH

-951 ITLKILANQLGIL
+951 ITLKILANQLGII
-964 KLSNFNQNITLT
+964 KLSNFNQNITIT

-1007 SLKQR
+1007 SLKRR

>member
-22 KDFKESELAKEVI
+22 KDLKESELAKEVI
-35 SYFKPNT
+35 SYFKPNI

-74 FYQALENKQEAIII
+74 FYQALENKQETIII

-128 YEILDLVEVEGEAS
+128 YEIVDLVEVEGEAS

-174 PTTQMSLKEDLLE
+174 PTTQMSLKEDWLE

-223 FGLWFLG
+223 FGLWFLE

-263 ERFKSLKVLENAQGY
+263 ERFKLLKVLENPQGY
-278 EDLEIHAHALEGFIA
+278 EDLEIHAHALESFIA
-293 LHSNHKITLLAPNKT
+293 LHSNRKITLLAPNKT
-308 ILDNVLGTIKK
+308 ILDNTVSALER
-319 SNMDNVLGTIE
+319 SNI
-330 KSNMECVI
+330 ECVI

-459 EIAGKIIELA
+459 EIASKIIELA

-494 GFEYTSDQEKAIAEI
+494 GFEYTNDQEKAIAEI

-542 FLNGFQSVL
+542 FLNGFQSAL

-560 QHFETLRAR
+560 QHFETLRVR

-582 YASEKNKLLKA
+582 YASGKNKLLKA
-593 VELGLI
+593 VELGQI
-599 DVLVGTH
+599 DALVGTH

-662 IKSISSLKTP
+662 IKGISSLKTP

-735 SQINANKSEEIM
+735 SQINANESEEIM

-921 ENVDEVGQIH
+921 EDVDEVGQIH

-951 ITLKILANQLGIL
+951 ITLKILANQLGII
-964 KLSNFNQNITLT
+964 KLSNFNQNITIT

-1007 SLKQR
+1007 SLKRR

>member
-88 APISALLHP
+88 APISTLLHP

-160 SFFDTECESIKEFD
+160 SFFDMKCESIKEFD

-187 IEIPPTLFSLDE
+187 IEIPPTLFSLNE
-199 PSYKDLK
+199 QSYKDLK

-230 EKANDLLHAYKS
+230 EKANDLLQAYKS
-242 VISPKALE
+242 IISPRALE

-257 LNELDC
+257 LNELDG
-263 ERFKSLKVLENAQGY
+263 ERFKFLKVLENPQGY
-278 EDLEIHAHALEGFIA
+278 EDLEIHAHALESFIA
-293 LHSNHKITLLAPNKT
+293 LHSNRKITLLAPNKT
-308 ILDNVLGTIKK
+308 ILDNAISAL
-319 SNMDNVLGTIE
+319 E
-330 KSNMECVI
+330 KSHIECVI
-338 APFVLNFKTP
+338 APFVLNFKAP

-362 KRQKSKLALNELNPG
+362 KRQKSKLALNELNAG

-408 AYLGE
+408 AYWGE

-427 RYVAQSDSVPV
+427 RYVAQSDSVPT

-448 KLKAKVRTKLL
+448 KLKAKVKTKLL

-542 FLNGFQSVL
+542 FLNGFQSAL

-662 IKSISSLKTP
+662 IKGISSLKIP

-689 LLKEIIYRE
+689 LLKEIIHRE

-722 ENLIPK
+722 EDLIPK

-735 SQINANKSEEIM
+735 SQISAHESEETM

-888 SVEIQLGVSAFLN
+888 SVEIQLSVSAFLN
-901 PELIASDSLRLD
+901 PELIGSDSLRLD

-921 ENVDEVGQIH
+921 ENTDEVGQIH

-951 ITLKILANQLGIL
+951 ITLKILANQLGII
-964 KLSNFNQNITLT
+964 KLSNFNQNITIT

-999 LKHLRAQI
+999 LKHLCAQI
-1007 SLKQR
+1007 SLKWH

>member
-22 KDFKESELAKEVI
+22 KDFKESKLAKEVI
-35 SYFKPNT
+35 SYFKPNI
-42 KAILFPEFRAK
+42 KAVLFPEFRVK

-74 FYQALENKQEAIII
+74 FYQALENKQEVIII

-160 SFFDTECESIKEFD
+160 SFFDTECESIKELD

-230 EKANDLLHAYKS
+230 EKAQDLLIVYKS

-257 LNELDC
+257 LNELDD
-263 ERFKSLKVLENAQGY
+263 ERFKFLKVLENAQGY
-278 EDLEIHAHALEGFIA
+278 EDLEIHAHTLEGFIA

-308 ILDNVLGTIKK
+308 ILDNAISAL
-319 SNMDNVLGTIE
+319 E
-330 KSNMECVI
+330 KSNIECVI

-427 RYVAQSDSVPV
+427 RYVAQSDSVPA

-448 KLKAKVRTKLL
+448 KLKAKVRAKLL

-469 AERNLILGKKMDT
+469 AERNLILGKKMDV

-509 SKDLSSKRVMDRLL
+509 SKDLSSHRVMDRLL

-542 FLNGFQSVL
+542 FLNGFQSAL

-569 FENFG
+569 FEIFG

-582 YASEKNKLLKA
+582 YVSEKNKLLKA
-593 VELGLI
+593 VELGQVDALI
-599 DVLVGTH
+599 GTH

-612 FKNLGLVVVD
+612 FKNLGLMVVD

-662 IKSISSLKTP
+662 IKGISSLKTP

-888 SVEIQLGVSAFLN
+888 SVEIQLSMSAFLN

-976 YSDEK
+976 YNDEH

-1007 SLKQR
+1007 SLKRR

>member
-22 KDFKESELAKEVI
+22 KDFKESKLAKEVI
-35 SYFKPNT
+35 SYFKPNI

-74 FYQALENKQEAIII
+74 FYQALENKQETIII

-160 SFFDTECESIKEFD
+160 SFFDTECESIKELD

-199 PSYKDLK
+199 SSYKDLK

-230 EKANDLLHAYKS
+230 EKAQDLLS
-242 VISPKALE
+242 VYQSIISPRALE

-263 ERFKSLKVLENAQGY
+263 ERFKFLKVLENAQGY

-308 ILDNVLGTIKK
+308 ILDNTISVLDAG
-319 SNMDNVLGTIE
+319 
-330 KSNMECVI
+330 NMECVI

-348 DGIFI
+348 DRIFI

-362 KRQKSKLALNELNPG
+362 KHRKSKLALNELNAG
-377 EWVVHDDYGV
+377 EWVVHDNYGV
-387 GVFSQLVQHSVLGS
+387 GVFSQLIQHSVLGS

-469 AERNLILGKKMDT
+469 AERNLILGKKMDV

-509 SKDLSSKRVMDRLL
+509 SRDLSSHRVMDRLL

-542 FLNGFQSVL
+542 FLNGFQSAL

-560 QHFETLRAR
+560 QHFETLKAR

-593 VELGLI
+593 VELGQVDALI
-599 DVLVGTH
+599 GTH

-662 IKSISSLKTP
+662 IKGISSLKTP

-735 SQINANKSEEIM
+735 SQINASESEEIM
-747 LEFAKGNYQVLLCT
+747 LEFAKGSYQVLLCT

-951 ITLKILANQLGIL
+951 ITLKILANQLGII
-964 KLSNFNQNITLT
+964 KLSNFNQNITIT

-1007 SLKQR
+1007 SLKRR